1 MNIDSVAIQSPHEG
15 NSGTSIRQPGR
26 VASCGPPAKRLIS
39 FCMRSAFIRLLFLL
53 APVVAVASDPIADLQ
68 QRIKGGQAKL
78 EFEKDHGYLVSLLKV
93 LKVPVSSQTLVFSK
107 TSLQSERISPKT
119 PRAIYFNDDVY
130 VAWVQGAGLIEI
142 MSTDPQKGPNFYVL
156 SQERSD
162 HPEFERSTGHECSV
176 CHYVVEAAPKFVPRL
191 LVSSVIPDTTG
202 NVEGTFPIETTDQS
216 PMKERWGGWYVTG
229 THGNQLHA
237 GNIMLGRPASVF
249 GGTPSAASTKSSNV
263 VDLKTFF
270 DTTPYLTPH
279 SDIVALM
286 VLTHQ
291 KEVENRI
298 VLASSKG
305 DAAAKQTGEALIK
318 AMFFA
323 GAVPLTAPV
332 KGTSTFAA
340 EFAGQ
345 GPRDSRGR
353 SLRDF
358 DLQTRLFRYPLSYL
372 IYSKSFDALPA
383 GVKTYV
389 YRRLHEILS
398 GEDKSKDFAYLSTAD
413 RTAILEILRATKPD
427 FPRG

>member
-1 MNIDSVAIQSPHEG
+1 MKA
-15 NSGTSIRQPGR
+15 
-26 VASCGPPAKRLIS
+26 ALIS
-39 FCMRSAFIRLLFLL
+39 LLLL
-53 APVVAVASDPIADLQ
+53 LTPIVSVASDPIGELQ
-68 QRIKGGQAKL
+68 QKIKSGQSKL
-78 EFEKDHGYLVSLLKV
+78 EFEKDHGYLVSLLKA

-130 VAWVQGAGLIEI
+130 VAWVQGSGLIEV
-142 MSTDPQKGPNFYVL
+142 MSTDPEKGSTFYVL

-176 CHYVVEAAPKFVPRL
+176 CHYVPEAAPKFVPRL

-237 GNIMLGRPASVF
+237 GNIVLPRPASLF
-249 GGTPSAASTKSSNV
+249 NGLPSAATSKSSNV
-263 VDLKTFF
+263 VDLRSFL

-286 VLTHQ
+286 VLVHQ
-291 KEVENRI
+291 KEVENLI
-298 VLASSKG
+298 VLANSKG
-305 DAAAKQTGEALIK
+305 PAAAKETGEPLVK
-318 AMFFA
+318 AMLFA
-323 GAVPLTAPV
+323 GAAPLTAPV

-340 EFAGQ
+340 EFASQ
-345 GPRDSRGR
+345 GPRDGRGR

-389 YRRLHEILS
+389 YRRLREIL
-398 GEDKSKDFAYLSTAD
+398 GGDDKSATFAYLSAAD
-413 RTAILEILRATKPD
+413 RSAILEILRATKPD
-427 FPRG
+427 FPR

>member
-1 MNIDSVAIQSPHEG
+1 MKA
-15 NSGTSIRQPGR
+15 
-26 VASCGPPAKRLIS
+26 ALIS
-39 FCMRSAFIRLLFLL
+39 LLLVL
-53 APVVAVASDPIADLQ
+53 TPIAAVASDPVGELQ
-68 QRIKGGQAKL
+68 LKMKSGQSKL
-78 EFEKDHGYLVSLLKV
+78 EFEKDHGYLVSLLKA
-93 LKVPVSSQTLVFSK
+93 LKVPLSSQTLVFSK

-130 VAWVQGAGLIEI
+130 VAWVQGSGLIEI
-142 MSTDPQKGPNFYVL
+142 MSTDPQKGSIFYVL
-156 SQERSD
+156 NQERSD

-176 CHYVVEAAPKFVPRL
+176 CHYVSEAAPKFVPRL
-191 LVSSVIPDTTG
+191 LVSSVIPDAAG
-202 NVEGTFPIETTDQS
+202 NVDGTFPIETTDQS

-237 GNIMLGRPASVF
+237 GNIVLARPASLF
-249 GGTPSAASTKSSNV
+249 NGLPSAASAKSANV

-286 VLTHQ
+286 VLVHQ
-291 KEVENRI
+291 KEVENRL

-305 DAAAKQTGEALIK
+305 DAAAKETGEALVK
-318 AMFFA
+318 AMLFA

-332 KGTSTFAA
+332 KGTSNFAA
-340 EFAGQ
+340 EFSGQ

-372 IYSKSFDALPA
+372 IYGKSFNALPA

-389 YRRLHEILS
+389 YRRLREILS
-398 GEDKSKDFAYLSTAD
+398 GEDKSKDFAYLSAAD
-413 RTAILEILRATKPD
+413 RTSILEILRATKPD
-427 FPRG
+427 FPR

>member
-1 MNIDSVAIQSPHEG
+1 MKAP
-15 NSGTSIRQPGR
+15 
-26 VASCGPPAKRLIS
+26 LIS
-39 FCMRSAFIRLLFLL
+39 LLLL
-53 APVVAVASDPIADLQ
+53 LTPVVAVASDPIAELQ
-68 QRIKGGQAKL
+68 QRMKAGQAKL
-78 EFEKDHGYLVSLLKV
+78 EFEKEHGYLVPLLRA
-93 LKVPVSSQTLVFSK
+93 LKIPISSQTLVFSK

-130 VAWVQGAGLIEI
+130 VAWVQGSGLIEV
-142 MSTDPQKGPNFYVL
+142 MSTDPEKGSIFYVL

-176 CHYVVEAAPKFVPRL
+176 CHYVSEAAPKFVPRL

-237 GNIMLGRPASVF
+237 GNIVLARPASVF
-249 GGTPSAASTKSSNV
+249 SGLPSAASSKSSNV
-263 VDLKTFF
+263 VDLKSFL

-286 VLTHQ
+286 VLVHQ
-291 KEVENRI
+291 KEVENLI
-298 VLASSKG
+298 VLANSKG
-305 DAAAKQTGEALIK
+305 NAAAKETGEPLVK
-318 AMFFA
+318 AMLFA
-323 GAVPLTAPV
+323 GALPLTAPV
-332 KGTSTFAA
+332 KGTSNFAA
-340 EFAGQ
+340 EFASQ

-389 YRRLHEILS
+389 YRRLREILS

-427 FPRG
+427 FPR

>member
-1 MNIDSVAIQSPHEG
+1 MKAV
-15 NSGTSIRQPGR
+15 
-26 VASCGPPAKRLIS
+26 LIS
-39 FCMRSAFIRLLFLL
+39 VLLLL
-53 APVVAVASDPIADLQ
+53 MPAGAVASNPIAELEQ
-68 QRIKGGQAKL
+68 KITSGQSKL
-78 EFEKDHGYLVSLLKV
+78 VFEKEHGYLVSLLKV

-107 TSLQSERISPKT
+107 TSLQSEHISPKT

-130 VAWVQGAGLIEI
+130 VAWVQGSGLIEI
-142 MSTDPQKGPNFYVL
+142 MSTDPEKGSVFYVL
-156 SQERSD
+156 RQERSD

-176 CHYVVEAAPKFVPRL
+176 CHYVAEAAPKFVPRL
-191 LVSSVIPDTTG
+191 LVSSVIPDATG
-202 NVEGTFPIETTDQS
+202 NVDGTFPIETTDQS

-237 GNIMLGRPASVF
+237 GNTVFSRPASLFGQLPASVF
-249 GGTPSAASTKSSNV
+249 AGSSNV
-263 VDLKTFF
+263 VDLRSRF

-291 KEVENRI
+291 KEVQNLI
-298 VLASSKG
+298 MLASSKG
-305 DAAAKQTGEALIK
+305 NAAVKETGEPLVK
-318 AMFFA
+318 AMLFA
-323 GAVPLTAPV
+323 GAVSITSPI

-340 EFAGQ
+340 EFASQ
-345 GPRDSRGR
+345 GPRDSRQR

-389 YRRLHEILS
+389 YRRLREILS
-398 GEDKSKDFAYLSTAD
+398 GEDKSKDFAYLAAAD
-413 RTAILEILRATKPD
+413 RFAILEIVRATKLD
-427 FPRG
+427 FPR

>member
-1 MNIDSVAIQSPHEG
+1 MKAALVILLLL
-15 NSGTSIRQPGR
+15 
-26 VASCGPPAKRLIS
+26 LI
-39 FCMRSAFIRLLFLL
+39 
-53 APVVAVASDPIADLQ
+53 PVVAVASDPIAELQ
-68 QRIKGGQAKL
+68 QKVKSGQAKL
-78 EFEKDHGYLVSLLKV
+78 EFEKDHGYLVSLLKA
-93 LKVPVSSQTLVFSK
+93 LKVPISSQTLVFSK

-130 VAWVQGAGLIEI
+130 VAWVQGSGLIEV
-142 MSTDPQKGPNFYVL
+142 MSTDPQKGSIFYVL

-162 HPEFERSTGHECSV
+162 HPEFERSSGHECSV
-176 CHYVVEAAPKFVPRL
+176 CHYVAEAAPKFVPRL

-202 NVEGTFPIETTDQS
+202 NVDGTFPIETTDQS

-237 GNIMLGRPASVF
+237 GNVVLARPASLF
-249 GGTPSAASTKSSNV
+249 NGIPSAATSKSANV
-263 VDLKTFF
+263 VDLKSFL
-270 DTTPYLTPH
+270 DTTPYLSPH

-286 VLTHQ
+286 VLVHQ

-305 DAAAKQTGEALIK
+305 DAAAKETGEALVK
-318 AMFFA
+318 AMLFA
-323 GAVPLTAPV
+323 GAVPLTSPV
-332 KGTSTFAA
+332 KGTSSFATEFAA
-340 EFAGQ
+340 Q

-383 GVKTYV
+383 GVKAYV
-389 YRRLHEILS
+389 YRRLREILR
-398 GEDKSKDFAYLSTAD
+398 GEDKSKDFAYLSAAD

-427 FPRG
+427 FPR

>member
-1 MNIDSVAIQSPHEG
+1 MKAV
-15 NSGTSIRQPGR
+15 
-26 VASCGPPAKRLIS
+26 
-39 FCMRSAFIRLLFLL
+39 LLSLVLFVT
-53 APVVAVASDPIADLQ
+53 PVVAVASDPVSELQ
-68 QRIKGGQAKL
+68 QKMKNGQAKL
-78 EFEKDHGYLVSLLKV
+78 EYEKDHGYLVSLLKA

-130 VAWVQGAGLIEI
+130 VAWVQSMGLIEI
-142 MSTDPQKGPNFYVL
+142 MSTDPQKGAIFYVL
-156 SQERSD
+156 SQERSE

-176 CHYVVEAAPKFVPRL
+176 CHYVAEAAPKFVPRL

-202 NVEGTFPIETTDQS
+202 NVDGTFPIETTDQS

-237 GNIMLGRPASVF
+237 GNIMLARAASLFAGV
-249 GGTPSAASTKSSNV
+249 PSAASSKSANV
-263 VDLKTFF
+263 VDLKPFF
-270 DTTPYLTPH
+270 DTTPYLTPN

-286 VLTHQ
+286 VLVHQ

-298 VLASSKG
+298 VLANSKG
-305 DAAAKQTGEALIK
+305 DAAAKETGESLVK
-318 AMFFA
+318 AMLFA
-323 GAVPLTAPV
+323 GAVPLTAPI
-332 KGTSTFAA
+332 KGTSNFAA
-340 EFAGQ
+340 EFASQ

-389 YRRLHEILS
+389 YRRLREILT
-398 GEDKSKDFAYLSTAD
+398 GEDKSKDFAYLSATD

-427 FPRG
+427 FPR

>member
-1 MNIDSVAIQSPHEG
+1 MKAP
-15 NSGTSIRQPGR
+15 
-26 VASCGPPAKRLIS
+26 LIS
-39 FCMRSAFIRLLFLL
+39 LLLL
-53 APVVAVASDPIADLQ
+53 LTPIVAVATDPIAELQ
-68 QRIKGGQAKL
+68 QRMKAGQAKL
-78 EFEKDHGYLVSLLKV
+78 EFEKEHGYLVPLLRA
-93 LKVPVSSQTLVFSK
+93 LKIPISSQTLVFSK

-130 VAWVQGAGLIEI
+130 VAWVQGSGLIEV
-142 MSTDPQKGPNFYVL
+142 MSTDPEKGSIFYVL

-176 CHYVVEAAPKFVPRL
+176 CHYVSEAAPKFVPRL

-237 GNIMLGRPASVF
+237 GNIVLARPASVF
-249 GGTPSAASTKSSNV
+249 SGLPSAASSKSSNV
-263 VDLKTFF
+263 VDLKSFL

-286 VLTHQ
+286 VLVHQ
-291 KEVENRI
+291 KEVENLI
-298 VLASSKG
+298 VLANSKG
-305 DAAAKQTGEALIK
+305 NAAAKETGEPLVK
-318 AMFFA
+318 AMLFA
-323 GAVPLTAPV
+323 GALPLTAPV
-332 KGTSTFAA
+332 KGTSNFAA
-340 EFAGQ
+340 EFASQ

-389 YRRLHEILS
+389 YRRLREILS

-427 FPRG
+427 FPR

>member
-1 MNIDSVAIQSPHEG
+1 MRRA
-15 NSGTSIRQPGR
+15 
-26 VASCGPPAKRLIS
+26 LIS
-39 FCMRSAFIRLLFLL
+39 LLLL
-53 APVVAVASDPIADLQ
+53 VTPVVAVASDPIAELQ
-68 QRIKGGQAKL
+68 QKMKSGQAKL
-78 EFEKDHGYLVSLLKV
+78 EFEKDHGYLVSLLKA

-130 VAWVQGAGLIEI
+130 VAWVQGSGLIEV
-142 MSTDPQKGPNFYVL
+142 MSTDPQKGSVFYVL

-162 HPEFERSTGHECSV
+162 HPEFERSSGHECSV
-176 CHYVVEAAPKFVPRL
+176 CHYVAEAAPKFVPRL

-202 NVEGTFPIETTDQS
+202 NVDGTFPIEPTDQS

-237 GNIMLGRPASVF
+237 GNIVLARPASLF
-249 GGTPSAASTKSSNV
+249 NGLPSAATSKSANV
-263 VDLKTFF
+263 VDLKSFL

-286 VLTHQ
+286 VLVHQ
-291 KEVENRI
+291 KEVANRI
-298 VLASSKG
+298 VLANSKG
-305 DAAAKQTGEALIK
+305 DAAAKETGEALVK
-318 AMFFA
+318 AMLFA
-323 GAVPLTAPV
+323 GAVPLTSPV
-332 KGTSTFAA
+332 KGTSNFAA

-358 DLQTRLFRYPLSYL
+358 DLRTRLFRYPLSYL

-383 GVKTYV
+383 GVKSYV
-389 YRRLHEILS
+389 YRRLREILS
-398 GEDKSKDFAYLSTAD
+398 GEDKSKDFAYLGTAD

-427 FPRG
+427 FPR

>member
-1 MNIDSVAIQSPHEG
+1 
-15 NSGTSIRQPGR
+15 
-26 VASCGPPAKRLIS
+26 
-39 FCMRSAFIRLLFLL
+39 
-53 APVVAVASDPIADLQ
+53 
-68 QRIKGGQAKL
+68 
-78 EFEKDHGYLVSLLKV
+78 
-93 LKVPVSSQTLVFSK
+93 
-107 TSLQSERISPKT
+107 
-119 PRAIYFNDDVY
+119 
-130 VAWVQGAGLIEI
+130 
-142 MSTDPQKGPNFYVL
+142 
-156 SQERSD
+156 
-162 HPEFERSTGHECSV
+162 V
-176 CHYVVEAAPKFVPRL
+176 CHYVAEAAPKFVPRL

-237 GNIMLGRPASVF
+237 GNIALARAASLF
-249 GGTPSAASTKSSNV
+249 SGLPSAASTKSANV
-263 VDLKTFF
+263 VDLKSFF

-286 VLTHQ
+286 VLVHQ

-305 DAAAKQTGEALIK
+305 DAAAKETGEALVK
-318 AMFFA
+318 AMLFA

-332 KGTSTFAA
+332 KGTSNFAA

-345 GPRDSRGR
+345 GPRDGRGR

-389 YRRLHEILS
+389 YRRLREILN

-427 FPRG
+427 FPR

>member
-1 MNIDSVAIQSPHEG
+1 MIAICDSPV
-15 NSGTSIRQPGR
+15 
-26 VASCGPPAKRLIS
+26 KRLITFGMKAALIS
-39 FCMRSAFIRLLFLL
+39 FFLL
-53 APVVAVASDPIADLQ
+53 LTPIVAAASDPVAELQ
-68 QRIKGGQAKL
+68 QKMKSGQAKL
-78 EFEKDHGYLVSLLKV
+78 EFEKDHGYLVSLLKA

-130 VAWVQGAGLIEI
+130 VAWVQSMGLIEI
-142 MSTDPQKGPNFYVL
+142 MSTDPQKGAIFYVL

-162 HPEFERSTGHECSV
+162 HPEFERSSGHECSV
-176 CHYVVEAAPKFVPRL
+176 CHYVAEAAPKFVPRL
-191 LVSSVIPDTTG
+191 LVSSVIPDTAG

-216 PMKERWGGWYVTG
+216 PMKERWGGWYVSG

-237 GNIMLGRPASVF
+237 GNIVLARAVSLFNGV
-249 GGTPSAASTKSSNV
+249 PSAATSKSSNV
-263 VDLKTFF
+263 VDLKAFF

-286 VLTHQ
+286 VLVHQ

-305 DAAAKQTGEALIK
+305 DAAAKETGESLVK
-318 AMFFA
+318 AMLFV
-323 GAVPLTAPV
+323 GAAPLTAPV
-332 KGTSTFAA
+332 KGTSNFAA
-340 EFAGQ
+340 EFAAQ

-372 IYSKSFDALPA
+372 IYSKSFDALPT

-389 YRRLHEILS
+389 YRRLREILS
-398 GEDKSKDFAYLSTAD
+398 GEDKSRDFAYLSASD
-413 RTAILEILRATKPD
+413 RTAILEILRSTKPD
-427 FPRG
+427 FPR

>member
-1 MNIDSVAIQSPHEG
+1 M
-15 NSGTSIRQPGR
+15 
-26 VASCGPPAKRLIS
+26 
-39 FCMRSAFIRLLFLL
+39 
-53 APVVAVASDPIADLQ
+53 
-68 QRIKGGQAKL
+68 
-78 EFEKDHGYLVSLLKV
+78 
-93 LKVPVSSQTLVFSK
+93 
-107 TSLQSERISPKT
+107 
-119 PRAIYFNDDVY
+119 
-130 VAWVQGAGLIEI
+130 
-142 MSTDPQKGPNFYVL
+142 

-176 CHYVVEAAPKFVPRL
+176 CHYVPEAAPKFVPRL

-202 NVEGTFPIETTDQS
+202 NVDGTFPIETTDQS

-237 GNIMLGRPASVF
+237 GNVVLARPASLF
-249 GGTPSAASTKSSNV
+249 NGIPSAATSKSANV
-263 VDLKTFF
+263 VDLKTFL

-286 VLTHQ
+286 VLVHQ

-305 DAAAKQTGEALIK
+305 DAAAKETGEALVK
-318 AMFFA
+318 AMLFS
-323 GAVPLTAPV
+323 GAVPLTSPI
-332 KGTSTFAA
+332 KGTSSFASEFAA
-340 EFAGQ
+340 Q

-383 GVKTYV
+383 GVKSYV
-389 YRRLHEILS
+389 YRRLREILS
-398 GEDKSKDFAYLSTAD
+398 GEDKSKDFAYLSAAD
-413 RTAILEILRATKPD
+413 RTTILEILRATKPD
-427 FPRG
+427 FPR

>member
-1 MNIDSVAIQSPHEG
+1 MRA
-15 NSGTSIRQPGR
+15 
-26 VASCGPPAKRLIS
+26 ALIS
-39 FCMRSAFIRLLFLL
+39 LLLL
-53 APVVAVASDPIADLQ
+53 LTPIVSVASDPIGELQ
-68 QRIKGGQAKL
+68 QKIKSGQAKL
-78 EFEKDHGYLVSLLKV
+78 EFEKDHGYLVSLLKA

-130 VAWVQGAGLIEI
+130 VAWVQGSGLIEV
-142 MSTDPQKGPNFYVL
+142 MSTDPEKGSTFYVL

-176 CHYVVEAAPKFVPRL
+176 CHYVPEAAPKFVPRL

-237 GNIMLGRPASVF
+237 GNIVLPRPASLF
-249 GGTPSAASTKSSNV
+249 NGLPSAATSKSSNV
-263 VDLKTFF
+263 VDLRSFL
-270 DTTPYLTPH
+270 DTMPYLTPH

-286 VLTHQ
+286 VLVHQ
-291 KEVENRI
+291 KEVENLI
-298 VLASSKG
+298 VLANSKG
-305 DAAAKQTGEALIK
+305 PAAAKETGEPLVK
-318 AMFFA
+318 AMLFA
-323 GAVPLTAPV
+323 GAAPLTAPV

-340 EFAGQ
+340 EFASQ
-345 GPRDSRGR
+345 GPRDGRGR

-389 YRRLHEILS
+389 YRRLREIL
-398 GEDKSKDFAYLSTAD
+398 GGDDKSATFAYLSAAD
-413 RTAILEILRATKPD
+413 RSAILEILRATKPD
-427 FPRG
+427 FPR

>member
-1 MNIDSVAIQSPHEG
+1 MKA
-15 NSGTSIRQPGR
+15 
-26 VASCGPPAKRLIS
+26 ALIS
-39 FCMRSAFIRLLFLL
+39 LLLL
-53 APVVAVASDPIADLQ
+53 LTPIVSVASDPIGELQ
-68 QRIKGGQAKL
+68 QKIKSGQAKL
-78 EFEKDHGYLVSLLKV
+78 EFEKDHGYLVSLLKA

-130 VAWVQGAGLIEI
+130 VAWVQGSGLIEV
-142 MSTDPQKGPNFYVL
+142 MSTDPEKGSTFYVL

-176 CHYVVEAAPKFVPRL
+176 CHYVPEAAPKFVPRL

-237 GNIMLGRPASVF
+237 GNIVLPRPASLF
-249 GGTPSAASTKSSNV
+249 NGLPSAATSKSSNV
-263 VDLKTFF
+263 VDLRSFL

-286 VLTHQ
+286 VLVHQ
-291 KEVENRI
+291 KEVENLI
-298 VLASSKG
+298 VLANSKG
-305 DAAAKQTGEALIK
+305 PAAAKETGEPLVK
-318 AMFFA
+318 AMLFA
-323 GAVPLTAPV
+323 GAAPLTAPV

-340 EFAGQ
+340 EFASQ
-345 GPRDSRGR
+345 GPRDGRGR

-389 YRRLHEILS
+389 YRRLREILG
-398 GEDKSKDFAYLSTAD
+398 GEDKSATFAYLSAAD
-413 RTAILEILRATKPD
+413 RSAILEILRATKPD
-427 FPRG
+427 FPR

>member
-1 MNIDSVAIQSPHEG
+1 MKAV
-15 NSGTSIRQPGR
+15 
-26 VASCGPPAKRLIS
+26 LIS
-39 FCMRSAFIRLLFLL
+39 VLLLL
-53 APVVAVASDPIADLQ
+53 MPAGAVASNPIAELEQ
-68 QRIKGGQAKL
+68 KITSGQSKL
-78 EFEKDHGYLVSLLKV
+78 VFEKEHGYLVSLLKV

-107 TSLQSERISPKT
+107 TSLQSEHISPKT

-130 VAWVQGAGLIEI
+130 VAWVQGSGLIEI
-142 MSTDPQKGPNFYVL
+142 MSTDPEKGSVFYVL
-156 SQERSD
+156 RQERSD

-176 CHYVVEAAPKFVPRL
+176 CHYVAEAAPKFVPRL
-191 LVSSVIPDTTG
+191 LVSSVIPDATG
-202 NVEGTFPIETTDQS
+202 NVDGTFPIETTDQS

-237 GNIMLGRPASVF
+237 GNTVFSRPASLFGQLPASVF
-249 GGTPSAASTKSSNV
+249 AGSSNV
-263 VDLKTFF
+263 VDLRSRF

-291 KEVENRI
+291 KEVQNLI
-298 VLASSKG
+298 MLASSKG
-305 DAAAKQTGEALIK
+305 NAAVKETGEPLVK
-318 AMFFA
+318 AMLFA
-323 GAVPLTAPV
+323 GAVSITSPI

-340 EFAGQ
+340 EFASQ
-345 GPRDSRGR
+345 GPRDSRQR

-389 YRRLHEILS
+389 YRRLREILS
-398 GEDKSKDFAYLSTAD
+398 GEDRGKDFAYLAAAD
-413 RTAILEILRATKPD
+413 RSAILEIVRATKPD
-427 FPRG
+427 FPR